1 MNVPPLCIGLSIHT
15 PYKYIFEE
23 VTVPNGASIRPNTSV
38 MQKLAR
44 TVKNPHVCIYCI
56 VNGTGLPED
65 LILVHEFRDHYS
77 LQARRGMG
85 VDGMPSLWSLGWV
98 GFGRWG

>member
-1 MNVPPLCIGLSIHT
+1 
-15 PYKYIFEE
+15 
-23 VTVPNGASIRPNTSV
+23 

-44 TVKNPHVCIYCI
+44 TVKNPHICIYC
-56 VNGTGLPED
+56 VPKGTELPED

-85 VDGMPSLWSLGWV
+85 VDDLNEKITDFLSEKGERLSREEWLWR
-98 GFGRWG
+98 FPRATEIA